1 MFSFKTVLDFVYLFI
16 TYKSQKL
23 DLTLFFSRISRSLPD
38 KLILLTVLILSFN
51 TDVLAR
57 PSADYQTG
65 DQAEIEIRGIVT
77 DNQKNP
83 IAGASVGV
91 KNLTG
96 GTVTDSLGNFKI
108 TVPNGNESLVVSY
121 VGYATLEI
129 AIGNQKFL
137 TIILGSGKS
146 QLDEVVVVGYGT
158 QKKSSITGAVSS
170 ITMSRV
176 TDIPV
181 TNMSNALAGR
191 AAGVTVVNTSGLAGA
206 SSTIRVRGSFGE
218 PVYVI
223 DGIIKDK
230 AAFDALDPNEIDQ
243 MSVLKDAATAS
254 VYGVQ
259 AGNGVMIITTKKG
272 SPGKPVFTAQTSYTT
287 ARPTLTP
294 LADRTTAT
302 DELIYQNRVV
312 QWANE
317 YNGRNDPL
325 PNNQGIFDYFKD
337 RSYNAND
344 WVWRNPNNQKALIS
358 VSGGNDKVT
367 YYSMLSYTKEEGSY
381 INLDYNKFNLRTNV
395 NAKISNAISLNLNL
409 SASQQGSDRFY
420 WPFSGDDDYDVA
432 DFYRVTFNWPKLFPF
447 YMNADGTVA
456 NQITKYPVQ
465 PAIGTFQLW
474 NVIDM
479 VQGNRYIDTR
489 RRQLN
494 PILTLDVKL
503 DDFVKGLSTKI
514 VGNYEAN
521 DYTRKKFLTYQY
533 NYKFI
538 SADPS
543 NNPYLPGP
551 PDPNQ
556 INVFTFSQNQPFLQY
571 GLRNGWKYQ
580 FDWYLNYDRKFG
592 NHSVNAM
599 AVFEQADSKR
609 IDISSTGYAPVSSI
623 DQMFAYSTSA
633 GNRYGDGSE
642 FIDPAITRQAWI
654 GRVNYNY
661 ASKYLVDFSFR
672 YDGTVLAAKDKRWGF
687 FPSASLAWRI
697 SQESFFKDNVSWV
710 NELKLRG
717 GYGSTGNLVNVG
729 NAQIA
734 PFLYTPTYTN
744 SGGYMY
750 GNTYYIN
757 IAAGPTPVPEIT
769 WATNYETNLGLDFAV
784 MNSRLSG
791 SFDIFRKK
799 KKNILGARTITLPVT
814 YGQAL
819 APENYAASTFE
830 GIELSLQWQERIADF
845 SYSIYGNLGYSRDR
859 WDILD
864 PASASYYPGQPQDF
878 RYPVGQPNNRLFGYE
893 AVDLIRTQ
901 KELDELIASGY
912 TTFGRK
918 PYLGGIRYKDVRG
931 ANFSKTPDG
940 KIDDNDVVLL
950 SNNALPRI
958 NFGLGFSVSWKGI
971 SLEALMQGVGN
982 YDRMISNQDGEG
994 MRQHGGSIRPYY
1006 PIWTTDVWT
1015 PENPSA
1021 KYPRP
1026 IGQNWLESGTLG
1038 SSFWLKNGAYLRLR
1052 NLNISYN
1059 LPAKWMKPLG
1069 MTGTQIFLNGTN
1081 LLTFSEIKEFHDPE
1095 QLNYDSYPVMKT
1107 FTVGLNIKF
1116 Q

>member
-1 MFSFKTVLDFVYLFI
+1 M
-16 TYKSQKL
+16 
-23 DLTLFFSRISRSLPD
+23 RIQRFLPGR
-38 KLILLTVLILSFN
+38 IFLTVFAL
-51 TDVLAR
+51 VCLAA
-57 PSADYQTG
+57 SANAKSPTG
-65 DQAEIEIRGIVT
+65 NYNLFQQGIEVRGVVT
-77 DNQKNP
+77 DNQQNP
-83 IAGASVGV
+83 IAGASVSI
-91 KNLTG
+91 KNRQG
-96 GTVTDSLGNFKI
+96 GTVTDSIGNFKI
-108 TVPNGNESLVVSY
+108 MVPSGTESLVISF
-121 VGYATLEI
+121 VGYSTLEV
-129 AIGNQKFL
+129 AINNQTFL
-137 TIILGSGKS
+137 NVALGTGKS

-170 ITMSRV
+170 IKMSTV

-191 AAGVTVVNTSGLAGA
+191 AAGVTVVNTSGLSGA
-206 SSTIRVRGSFGE
+206 TSTIRVRGSFGE

-272 SPGKPVFTAQTSYTT
+272 TAGKPVFNAQTSMTT
-287 ARPTLTP
+287 SRPTLTP
-294 LADRTTAT
+294 LADRTVAT

-312 QWANE
+312 QWGNE

-325 PNNQGIFDYFKD
+325 PNTPAIFDYFKD
-337 RSYNAND
+337 KSYNAND
-344 WVWRNPNNQKALIS
+344 WVWRNPANQKALIS

-367 YYSMLSYTKEEGSY
+367 YYSMLGFTKEQGSY
-381 INLDYNKFNLRTNV
+381 NNLDFNKFNLRTNV
-395 NAKISNAISLNLNL
+395 NAKISDAISINLNL
-409 SASQQGSDRFY
+409 SAAQQGADRFY

-456 NQITKYPVQ
+456 NEVTRYPVQ

-479 VQGNRYIDTR
+479 VQGDRYIKTTR
-489 RRQLN
+489 RQIN

-503 DDFVKGLSTKI
+503 DQFVKGLSTKV

-521 DYTRKKFLTYQY
+521 DYNRKKFLTYQY
-533 NYKFI
+533 NYRFI

-543 NNPYLPGP
+543 TNPYLPGP
-551 PDPNQ
+551 PDPTQ
-556 INVFTFSQNQPFLQY
+556 INTFTFSQNQPFLQY
-571 GLRNGWKYQ
+571 QLYTGWKYQ

-599 AVFEQADSKR
+599 AVFEQADNKR
-609 IDISSTGYAPVSSI
+609 ISTNSIGYAPVSSI
-623 DQMFAYSTSA
+623 DQMFAYSQSA
-633 GNRYGDGSE
+633 GNRFGDGSE
-642 FIDPAITRQAWI
+642 YIDPAITRQAWI

-661 ASKYLVDFSFR
+661 GGKYLADFSFR
-672 YDGTVLAAKDKRWGF
+672 YDGTVLAAKDQRWGF

-697 SQESFFKDNVSWV
+697 SQESFFKDNVSWL

-717 GYGSTGNLVNVG
+717 GFGSTGNLVNV
-729 NAQIA
+729 AQQQIA
-734 PFLYTPTYTN
+734 PFLYTPTYAN
-744 SGGYMY
+744 SGGYMF

-757 IAAGPTPVPEIT
+757 IAAGPTPVPGIT
-769 WATNYETNLGLDFAV
+769 WATNYETNIGLDFA
-784 MNSRLSG
+784 MFNSRLSG
-791 SFDIFRKK
+791 TIDVFQKT

-814 YGQAL
+814 YGQTL
-819 APENYAASTFE
+819 APENYAASTFR
-830 GIELSLQWQERIADF
+830 GVELSLNWQERIGNF
-845 SYSIYGNLGYSRDR
+845 TYSVYGNMGYARDR

-864 PASASYYPGQPQDF
+864 PANASYYPGQPQDF
-878 RYPVGQPNNRLFGYE
+878 RNPVGFPNNRLFGYK
-893 AVDLIRTQ
+893 AVGIIRTQ
-901 KELDELIASGY
+901 AELDELLASGY

-918 PYLGGIRYKDVRG
+918 PYLGGIRYEDVRG

-958 NFGLGFSVSWKGI
+958 NYGIGFSIAWKGI
-971 SLEALMQGVGN
+971 ALDALMQGVGN
-982 YDRMISNQDGEG
+982 YDRMVSNNDGEG
-994 MRQHGGSIRPYY
+994 MRQHGGSVRPYY

-1015 PENPSA
+1015 PENPNA

-1038 SSFWLKNGAYLRLR
+1038 SSFWLRNGAYLRLR

-1059 LPAKWMKPLG
+1059 LPELWMKPLG
-1069 MTGTQIFLNGTN
+1069 LSGTQLFVNGTN
-1081 LLTFSEIKEFHDPE
+1081 LFTFSEIKEFHDHE
-1095 QLNYDSYPVMKT
+1095 KLNYDSYPVMKT
-1107 FTVGLNIKF
+1107 FTIGLNIRF